1 VKPFNISQP
10 ASAELTEAVRW
21 YERKRSGLGEDLLKA
36 VAAATE
42 LIQRHPEIGT
52 PRRGR
57 LPTRQLLLQK
67 FPYRLVYRVREHDIY
82 LVAVAHTSRR
92 PGYWKDRR

>member
-21 YERKRSGLGEDLLKA
+21 YERKRPGVGDELLKA

-52 PRRGR
+52 PRRGQ
-57 LPTRQLLLQK
+57 LPTRQFQLQR
-67 FPYRLVYRVREHDIY
+67 FPYRLVYRVREHDLY

-92 PGYWKDRR
+92 PDYWKDRQ